1 MKKLSL
7 LFSVLIMSGCSLFG
21 ADEDDAAITPAELV
35 DFSPEVTLEKTWSTN
50 VGSGNKN
57 YLITLRP
64 AADGD
69 VVYAADYTGTVTALN
84 VKDGSKIW
92 DVDLDAALTGGV
104 GYGFGKVM
112 VGTMDGIVHALDSK
126 DGSPIWTKQVSS
138 EVLSSPKTNGQI
150 VVVHSIDNQMVALS
164 ADDGEEI
171 WRHNG
176 DAPILSVRGTSESIV
191 TSNMVLSGFDSGKLI
206 SFNASNGSINWETR
220 LALPKGKTELER
232 MVDIDGE
239 PILIGDVVYAAS
251 YQGRISAVSRGTGR
265 NLWSQDASSHNAPAY
280 HDGHIYISGAQD
292 SVEAYASGNGQLKWS
307 NDQLFLR
314 RLTGPA
320 VLGSAIAVADSEGF
334 LHLLDS
340 SDGHFVA
347 RTKVHGSGVSAPL
360 LSVDDHLIIQANNGS
375 LSAYKIQ

>member
-7 LFSVLIMSGCSLFG
+7 LFGVVILSGCSLFG

-35 DFSPEVTLEKTWSTN
+35 DFTSEVSLEKIWSTS
-50 VGSGNKN
+50 VGSGNKD

-64 AADGD
+64 VANGNTIF
-69 VVYAADYTGTVTALN
+69 AADYSGAITALDAR
-84 VKDGSKIW
+84 DGSKIW
-92 DVDLDAALTGGV
+92 DVELDASVTGGV
-104 GYGFGKVM
+104 GFGFGMVM
-112 VGTMDGIVHALDSK
+112 VGTIDGVVHALDSK
-126 DGSPIWTKQVSS
+126 DGSVIWTRQVSS
-138 EVLSSPKTNGQI
+138 EVLSSPKTNGKI

-164 ADDGEEI
+164 AQDGDEL

-176 DAPILSVRGTSESIV
+176 DAPILSVRGTSESII
-191 TSNMVLSGFDSGKLI
+191 TSNMVVSGFDSGKLI
-206 SFNASNGSINWETR
+206 SFNADNGSINWETR

-239 PILIGDVVYAAS
+239 PILVGDVIYATS
-251 YQGRISAVSRGTGR
+251 YQGRIGAVSRGTGR
-265 NLWSQDASSHNAPAY
+265 NLWSQDASSHSAPA
-280 HDGHIYISGAQD
+280 HSDGQIYISGAED
-292 SVEAYASGNGQLKWS
+292 SVEAYASGNGQLNWT

-320 VLGSAIAVADSEGF
+320 IFGGTIAVADSEGF

-340 SDGHFVA
+340 SDGHFVG
-347 RTKVHGSGVSAPL
+347 RTKVHRSGVSSPL
-360 LSVDDHLIIQANNGS
+360 LPVNDHLIIQANNGS